1 MMWTNQDK
9 WSSTMSSFLSFISPN
24 VFTRKSLYWPWNE
37 KYLKQ
42 TTQNHLF
49 MLHETRSDLLLF
61 WERGGKT
68 DQPDL
73 IPPIL
78 TSYPDVAKTFI
89 GRLTSSNIVWSN
101 LWKSWKVLLTLLMFK
116 LFVKK
121 YGSDGPLGTT
131 SKKNPSY
138 SVTLSLKVGGGQDE
152 ITLIGVAKIVTS

>member
-1 MMWTNQDK
+1 MI
-9 WSSTMSSFLSFISPN
+9 FHN
-24 VFTRKSLYWPWNE
+24 VFFFIIYITQRLHQEVFILTMKWEISKTNNPKSPFYVTWDSKWPPFILGE
-37 KYLKQ
+37 
-42 TTQNHLF
+42 
-49 MLHETRSDLLLF
+49 
-61 WERGGKT
+61 GGKT
-68 DQPDL
+68 DQPDQPDL

-152 ITLIGVAKIVTS
+152 IILLGAAKIVTRW